1 MEKGI
6 DKEEIERRKRNFKMF
21 RIVMAIID
29 VLALIIL
36 FFQIKLEEVSYYSYV
51 LLIICNILVFFINP
65 NMEIK
70 FKNKKDNNNSNK

>member
-1 MEKGI
+1 
-6 DKEEIERRKRNFKMF
+6 
-21 RIVMAIID
+21 MAIID

-65 NMEIK
+65 NMKIK